1 MYSSRPGYIIGFH
14 GCDESVRNNILTG
27 KDNLKPSKNIYD
39 WLGHGFY
46 FWENNMQ
53 RAFEFAQYLKEHPRK
68 GKSVIKKPAVL
79 GAIISLGNCLDLL
92 DRTYLELL
100 QENQKI
106 LESSYKTLG
115 LTLPANRIAPGT
127 DELMLRDLDCL
138 VIEDLHSRVSNS
150 FDSVRAVFIEGK
162 TLYPTSGFNEQ
173 NHIQI
178 CIRNPNCIK
187 GYFLP
192 RAANNTYRK
201 V

>member
-1 MYSSRPGYIIGFH
+1 
-14 GCDESVRNNILTG
+14 
-27 KDNLKPSKNIYD
+27 
-39 WLGHGFY
+39 
-46 FWENNMQ
+46 MQ

-127 DELMLRDLDCL
+127 DELTLRDLDCL

-173 NHIQI
+173 NHI
-178 CIRNPNCIK
+178 
-187 GYFLP
+187 
-192 RAANNTYRK
+192 
-201 V
+201 